1 MSEAP
6 LHFSADPCG
15 PLGEAHLALFAFFVP
30 FDRRGRRFHRFLGDG
45 FPNKN
50 HAITGKMIEKSKNIR
65 KMIGK

>member
-1 MSEAP
+1 
-6 LHFSADPCG
+6 
-15 PLGEAHLALFAFFVP
+15 
-30 FDRRGRRFHRFLGDG
+30 LGDG